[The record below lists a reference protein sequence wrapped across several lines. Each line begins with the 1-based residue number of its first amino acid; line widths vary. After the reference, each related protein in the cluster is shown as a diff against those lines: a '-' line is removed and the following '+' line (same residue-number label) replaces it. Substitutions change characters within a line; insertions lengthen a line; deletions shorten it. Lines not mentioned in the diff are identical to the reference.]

1 MTALLYFLG
10 FLTGAA
16 AAYLVSLIISAGKT
30 EADEKTAFDTASRQI
45 MKY

>member
-16 AAYLVSLIISAGKT
+16 AAYLIGLIISSKKAESDGKAT
-30 EADEKTAFDTASRQI
+30 LDAAMRQI
-45 MKY
+45 IKY

>member
-16 AAYLVSLIISAGKT
+16 AAYLISLIIKSKNAESDGAT
-30 EADEKTAFDTASRQI
+30 TLDAASRQI